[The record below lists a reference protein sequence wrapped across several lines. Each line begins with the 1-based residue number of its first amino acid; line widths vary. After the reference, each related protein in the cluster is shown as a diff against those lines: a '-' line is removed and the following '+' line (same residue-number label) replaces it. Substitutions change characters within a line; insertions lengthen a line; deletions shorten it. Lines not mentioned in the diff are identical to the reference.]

1 METKVDTSSILRS
14 SNGAA
19 LAARPSQTL
28 VSALPRPI
36 GKRKRA
42 NVYPKVAEARQIFRG
57 LAFYFFPN
65 NDVSP
70 ARRMRIHKALEYGAL
85 WIKDWAQGI
94 SHVIVD
100 RDLTY
105 AQLLAWLKFD
115 AMPAEVIVV
124 DELYPADC
132 ITYRFLV
139 DPKQFPYRVQGQP
152 DEKPEKPCSSTDF
165 PSTDSSLQLKPPRK
179 DTLRQEPR
187 SPSRTEDSN
196 NEPRAEYQEQ
206 TQDYQLDAEE
216 FVAELD
222 KPRPSSTVDR
232 RDSFD
237 EVIREAKSLEH
248 LPLDDEDEDAA
259 EGCEDVGSDSQDSS
273 SSPIPTKRPRRTGNS
288 SRQSTFQCMEANN
301 GKGAAANPNARTI
314 EILEQMGRY
323 YDRVQDHWRTLAYRR
338 AITSLK
344 RETRKITT
352 KEEAVLL
359 PFIGE
364 RLAAKIEEIVWT
376 NRLRRLENAQLD
388 PTDRILQLFLGI
400 YSVGF
405 AQASRWVRQ
414 GYRTLADLLHRAPLT
429 TNQRIGIA
437 HYDDFALRIPRN
449 EVTQHGA
456 IVRDA
461 LHALDPDFE
470 VVVGGSYR
478 RGALT
483 CGDIDCIIT
492 HPTHS
497 LSTIRA
503 LVFDTL
509 VPQLFEQGY
518 LRASLAAS
526 TSASST
532 GTKWHGA
539 AALPTSPSGDFV
551 GRQKK
556 LEEGP
561 WRRIDFLLVPQE
573 ETGAALIYFTGNDV
587 FNRSIRLL
595 ASRKGMRLNQHGLFR
610 DIMRGPGRVKVTD
623 GILVEGRDERRI
635 FEVLGVPWREPEERI
650 C

>member
-1 METKVDTSSILRS
+1 MAYI
-14 SNGAA
+14 GFY
-19 LAARPSQTL
+19 ARML
-28 VSALPRPI
+28 LLLPRFFI
-36 GKRKRA
+36 CT
-42 NVYPKVAEARQIFRG
+42 QIKWQAG
-57 LAFYFFPN
+57 
-65 NDVSP
+65 
-70 ARRMRIHKALEYGAL
+70 
-85 WIKDWAQGI
+85 
-94 SHVIVD
+94 VI
-100 RDLTY
+100 L
-105 AQLLAWLKFD
+105 
-115 AMPAEVIVV
+115 V

-132 ITYRFLV
+132 IAYRFLV
-139 DPKQFPYRVQGQP
+139 DPNQFQYRIQGQP
-152 DEKPEKPCSSTDF
+152 DETLKNPCHLTDL

-179 DTLRQEPR
+179 DALRQEPR

-196 NEPRAEYQEQ
+196 SIPQVEHQTI
-206 TQDYQLDAEE
+206 TQDYQLDAKEL
-216 FVAELD
+216 VAEFD
-222 KPRPSSTVDR
+222 KPTSSSALGR

-259 EGCEDVGSDSQDSS
+259 EASEDVDSDSQD
-273 SSPIPTKRPRRTGNS
+273 SPIPTKRSRQTGNS
-288 SRQSTFQCMEANN
+288 SRQSTFQCMNAND
-301 GKGAAANPNARTI
+301 GKGAGVNPNARII

-323 YDRVQDHWRTLAYRR
+323 YDRIQDHWRTLAYRR
-338 AITSLK
+338 AVTSLK
-344 RETRKITT
+344 RETRRITT

-364 RLAAKIEEIVWT
+364 SLAAKIEEIVWT

-400 YSVGF
+400 YGVGF

-414 GYRTLADLLHRAPLT
+414 GYRTLADLLQRAPLA
-429 TNQRIGIA
+429 TNQHVGIA
-437 HYDDFALRIPRN
+437 HYDDFASRIPRD

-456 IVRDA
+456 IVRGA

-478 RGALT
+478 RGAST

-492 HPTHS
+492 HPKHS
-497 LSTIRA
+497 LSTIRT

-539 AALPTSPSGDFV
+539 AALSASSSADLAGA
-551 GRQKK
+551 QKK
-556 LEEGP
+556 PEEGS

-573 ETGAALIYFTGNDV
+573 EIGAALIYFTGNDV

-610 DIMRGPGRVKVTD
+610 DGMRGPGRVKVTD
-623 GILVEGRDERRI
+623 GTLVEGRDERRI